1 MTDERPPVLHA
12 ETSFFAGEW
21 GATPENVVT
30 ARHEFS
36 QWLKDIALIAG
47 QAQDILLAVSEA
59 VTNAMEHGSRF
70 DATLLVS
77 LQATLHGES
86 LTVTVND
93 HGHWIEPSDQPLTT
107 SQHRGRGLH
116 LINELA
122 FDVSIAGSAQG
133 TQIIMRFDLASQTEP
148 PVTGDVAEPEI
159 LPSDF
164 DDVAEP
170 EILASD
176 FDDVAEPEILASDF
190 DDQSTRHLA
199 RAIGAEVDLPVDTT
213 EASAPQTVSDVLPPS
228 PPACPDQP
236 AIGDAAPA

>member
-1 MTDERPPVLHA
+1 MTDERPPALNT

-21 GATPENVVT
+21 GATPEHVAT
-30 ARHEFS
+30 SRHQFS
-36 QWLKDIALIAG
+36 QWLKDIALDAD
-47 QAQDILLAVSEA
+47 QVLDVVLAASEA

-93 HGHWIEPSDQPLTT
+93 HGGWLEPSDHPPAW

-122 FDVSIAGSAQG
+122 VAVDIAGSAHG
-133 TQIIMRFDLASQTEP
+133 TQITMRFDVASQIEP
-148 PVTGDVAEPEI
+148 PLTGDVAEPEI
-159 LPSDF
+159 L
-164 DDVAEP
+164 
-170 EILASD
+170 ASG

-190 DDQSTRHLA
+190 DDQSTTHVA
-199 RAIGAEVDLPVDTT
+199 RAIGAEVDLHVDTT
-213 EASAPQTVSDVLPPS
+213 GASAPQTVSDGLPAS
-228 PPACPDQP
+228 PPACPEQP

>member
-1 MTDERPPVLHA
+1 
-12 ETSFFAGEW
+12 
-21 GATPENVVT
+21 
-30 ARHEFS
+30 
-36 QWLKDIALIAG
+36 
-47 QAQDILLAVSEA
+47 
-59 VTNAMEHGSRF
+59 
-70 DATLLVS
+70 
-77 LQATLHGES
+77 
-86 LTVTVND
+86 
-93 HGHWIEPSDQPLTT
+93 
-107 SQHRGRGLH
+107 

-148 PVTGDVAEPEI
+148 LVTGDVAEPEILPSDFDDVAEPEI

-176 FDDVAEPEILASDF
+176 FDDVAEPEVLPSDF

-199 RAIGAEVDLPVDTT
+199 RGIGAEVDLPVDTT
-213 EASAPQTVSDVLPPS
+213 EASAPQTVSDGLPLS
-228 PPACPDQP
+228 PPACPEQP

>member
-1 MTDERPPVLHA
+1 
-12 ETSFFAGEW
+12 
-21 GATPENVVT
+21 
-30 ARHEFS
+30 
-36 QWLKDIALIAG
+36 
-47 QAQDILLAVSEA
+47 
-59 VTNAMEHGSRF
+59 MEHGSRF
-70 DATLLVS
+70 DANLLVS

-93 HGHWIEPSDQPLTT
+93 HGHWIEPSDQPLTR

-148 PVTGDVAEPEI
+148 PVAGDVAEPEI

-164 DDVAEP
+164 DDVAKP
-170 EILASD
+170 ETLPSD
-176 FDDVAEPEILASDF
+176 FDDVAKPETLPSDFDDVAKPEILPSDF
-190 DDQSTRHLA
+190 DDQSTRRLA

-213 EASAPQTVSDVLPPS
+213 ETSAAQTVSDGLPPS
-228 PPACPDQP
+228 PPASPEQP

>member
-1 MTDERPPVLHA
+1 MTDERPPILNA

-21 GATPENVVT
+21 AATPENVVT
-30 ARHEFS
+30 ARHQFS
-36 QWLKDIALIAG
+36 QWLKDIAIDAG
-47 QAQDILLAVSEA
+47 KALDMLLAVSEA

-86 LTVTVND
+86 LTATVND
-93 HGHWIEPSDQPLTT
+93 HGHWIEPSDQPLTR

-133 TQIIMRFDLASQTEP
+133 TQITMRFDLAPQIEP

-164 DDVAEP
+164 DDVPEP
-170 EILASD
+170 EIL
-176 FDDVAEPEILASDF
+176 PSDF

-213 EASAPQTVSDVLPPS
+213 EASAPQIVSDGLPPS
-228 PPACPDQP
+228 PPACPEQP
-236 AIGDAAPA
+236 AVGDAAPA